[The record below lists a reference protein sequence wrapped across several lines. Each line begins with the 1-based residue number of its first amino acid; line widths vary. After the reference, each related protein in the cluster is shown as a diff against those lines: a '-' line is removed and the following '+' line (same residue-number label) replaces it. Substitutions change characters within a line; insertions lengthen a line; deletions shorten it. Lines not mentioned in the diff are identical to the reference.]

1 MFGKL
6 KAEILDRFEEI
17 LTARNQ
23 KIVDLEE
30 KSTLPEKKIKN
41 LSLFFLESGF
51 FIGNLP

>member
-30 KSTLPEKKIKN
+30 KSALQEKKIKN
-41 LSLFFLESGF
+41 LSFLDFFFRVGF
-51 FIGNLP
+51 FYW